1 MIVYLPKEMLLDG
14 NRTGF
19 FITTTTTI
27 QYYSTTFFIILLYET
42 DKQRAAFAVK
52 G

>member
-19 FITTTTTI
+19 FITTTTI

-42 DKQRAAFAVK
+42 AKQRAAFAVK